1 MRYLE
6 TKVED
11 SSDADVVEQW
21 QRNQALMR
29 QQLLVEVGPADGQRK
44 INDFMALEAAPWSVV
59 AQHTHFL
66 HQTRI
71 SFVAGAYY
79 PCLTASGALGERILN
94 QAPQASKSCNPIS
107 TGAARV

>member
-59 AQHTHFL
+59 AQHTHSAPDANQL
-66 HQTRI
+66 RRRGLLPLPYRQRRPGRAHPQPGTI
-71 SFVAGAYY
+71 SEQV
-79 PCLTASGALGERILN
+79 L
-94 QAPQASKSCNPIS
+94 
-107 TGAARV
+107 